1 VFFIKNDPV
10 SVQNQKKQQILGLR
24 YYFQISF
31 YFSIMLYIAEN
42 LKFLRKDKKLTQ
54 AQLSEKIGV
63 KRSVLGAY
71 EEGRAEPKYN
81 TLLVIA
87 DHFKVSIDDLLL
99 KNLANGGTSRKDY
112 TGTQLRILPITVNPD
127 TDRELV
133 PLVPIKAQ
141 AGYTK
146 GYGDAEY
153 IGNLPQ
159 FALPFPELARESTYR
174 LFQTEGDSMLPIPG
188 GAYVITEYLS
198 DWTRVRSDECY
209 VVLTRDDGMVFKRVI
224 NRLENDGHL
233 LLKSDN
239 PAYSSYII
247 KADDL
252 LEIWKVLGYISFEL
266 PDPGVGMPGINELR
280 SAINAIQQDLSQ
292 LKTKP

>member
-1 VFFIKNDPV
+1 MIYV
-10 SVQNQKKQQILGLR
+10 
-24 YYFQISF
+24 
-31 YFSIMLYIAEN
+31 AEN
-42 LKFLRKDKKLTQ
+42 LRFLRKSKKLTQ
-54 AQLSEKIGV
+54 AQLSEKLGL

-81 TLLVIA
+81 TLIIFS
-87 DHFKVSIDDLLL
+87 DFFKVGIDDLLL
-99 KNLANGGTSRKDY
+99 KKLEAGGISPKDL
-112 TGTQLRILPITVNPD
+112 TGIQLRILPITINPD
-127 TDRELV
+127 TDQEMV

-159 FALPFPELARESTYR
+159 FALPFPELSRESTYR
-174 LFQTEGDSMLPIPG
+174 LFQTEGDSMLPIPSD
-188 GAYVITEYLS
+188 AYVITEYLS

-224 NRLENDGHL
+224 NHLESEGEL

-239 PAYSSYII
+239 PAYNPYAV
-247 KADDL
+247 KADEL
-252 LEIWKVLGYISFEL
+252 LEIWKVLGYISFAL
-266 PDPGVGMPGINELR
+266 PQPGEGLLGLNDIR
-280 SAINAIQQDLSQ
+280 NAISTLQNDLTA
-292 LKTKP
+292 LKTKS